1 MMHLHNYEISLSMS
15 EMGKLTQNYLG
26 GLKSNWQSLLLTFQN
41 ILVLSSGLWGIKSLW
56 QVKINN
62 DNRDIS

>member
-1 MMHLHNYEISLSMS
+1 MS

-41 ILVLSSGLWGIKSLW
+41 ILVLSSGLWGIKIIMAGENK
-56 QVKINN
+56 Q
-62 DNRDIS
+62 

>member
-41 ILVLSSGLWGIKSLW
+41 IIVLSSGLWCIKIIMAGENKQW
-56 QVKINN
+56 Q
-62 DNRDIS
+62 